1 MKATSAARA
10 AILAA
15 GMLAVAA
22 VPANGAPVGHRV
34 ERLVVPGAAQGEL
47 RAVDVHL
54 WYPAEAASALARPK
68 AVYTSPLNGRA
79 VIPGKT
85 PLSWTIEAEVA
96 REGAAIEPAGA
107 AFPVIVFS
115 HGNNN
120 DPIDYAYTLEELAA
134 AGFIVAA
141 PYHTNN
147 SQDEVRID
155 YANAQGATPPIPC
168 KDGRSSPCS
177 RLDVPF
183 GMADRVRDVSTIL
196 STMPTWF
203 GSRADTARAGLFG
216 HSRGTVTALA
226 TAGGSDAW
234 PLVTVDRRF
243 QAIMGMAIGTQAM
256 TSGIRLADVKVPVLL
271 VGGTLDAT
279 SPLSVSRFARD
290 GMTANPDKLLI
301 EIKDGYHRTFD
312 STYCDQVKASG
323 TIAAADQNAVMD
335 KQTFDQIALHPT
347 SGRPQDY
354 CAPSTFTQPVADL
367 LFATNGFRVTATN
380 VPTSGLETNA
390 IKTQMSALAVQFFTA
405 KLARAAGGGVSG
417 TVPATLALT
426 LEPAASFGTFTPGV
440 AFDYTASTSA
450 RVIST
455 AGDAALTVSD
465 PGHLMNGTFA
475 LPQALR
481 VEINPASWT
490 LPVSNATS
498 TITFRQAIAATDAL
512 RTGAYTRTLTFT
524 LSTTTP

>member
-1 MKATSAARA
+1 MKAFTAARA
-10 AILAA
+10 AFIAA
-15 GMLAVAA
+15 GLLAVAA
-22 VPANGAPVGHRV
+22 VPANGAAVGHRV
-34 ERLVVPGAAQGEL
+34 EHIVVPGSAQGEP

-54 WYPAEAASALARPK
+54 WYPATAGAAALPK
-68 AVYTSPLNGRA
+68 SVYTSPLNGLDR
-79 VIPGKT
+79 IPAKA

-120 DPIDYAYTLEELAA
+120 DPIDYAYTLEEVAA

-155 YANAQGATPPIPC
+155 FANAQGATPPIAC
-168 KDGRSSPCS
+168 KDGRPSPCS
-177 RLDVPF
+177 RLEIPF
-183 GMADRVRDVSTIL
+183 SMADRVRDLTTIL
-196 STMPTWF
+196 DKMPTWF
-203 GSRADTARAGLFG
+203 GPRADTARAGLFG

-226 TAGGSDAW
+226 AAGGSDVW
-234 PLVTVDRRF
+234 PVTVDKRF

-256 TSGIRLADVKVPVLL
+256 TNGLRLADVKVPLLL

-279 SPLSVSRFARD
+279 SPLSVSRFARA
-290 GMTANPDKLLI
+290 GVSSPDKQLI
-301 EIKDGYHRTFD
+301 EIQNGYHRTFD

-323 TIAAADQNAVMD
+323 TIAAADPNAVMD
-335 KQTFDQIALHPT
+335 QQTFDQIALHPS

-354 CAPSTFTQPVADL
+354 CAPATFTQPVADL
-367 LFATNGFRVTATN
+367 LFTTNGFRVTPAN
-380 VPTSGLETNA
+380 VPTSGVDTNT
-390 IKTQMSALAVQFFTA
+390 IKTQMSALAVQFFSA

-426 LEPAASFGTFTPGV
+426 LGPAASFGAFTPGV
-440 AFDYTASTSA
+440 TREYTATTTA
-450 RVIST
+450 NVVST

-481 VEINPASWT
+481 VEINPASWAQ
-490 LPVSNATS
+490 PVSNAPVTV
-498 TITFRQAIAATDAL
+498 TFRQAIAAGDAL
-512 RTGAYTRTLTFT
+512 RTGAYSRTLTFT
-524 LSTTTP
+524 LSTTMP

>member
-1 MKATSAARA
+1 MKASTAAA
-10 AILAA
+10 VLLAA
-15 GMLAVAA
+15 GLLAVAA
-22 VPANGAPVGHRV
+22 VPAHAALVGHRI
-34 ERLVVPGAAQGEL
+34 ERLVVAGAAQGEP

-54 WYPAEAASALARPK
+54 WYPATAASAAARPK
-68 AVYTSPLNGRA
+68 AMYTSPLYGRA
-79 VIPGKT
+79 LIPGKS
-85 PLSWTIEAEVA
+85 PLSWTVEAELA

-120 DPIDYAYTLEELAA
+120 DPIDYAYTLEQLAA

-155 YANAQGATPPIPC
+155 FANAQGASPPIPC
-168 KDGRSSPCS
+168 KDGRPSPCS
-177 RLDVPF
+177 RLEVPV
-183 GMADRVRDVSTIL
+183 GMADRVRDLTAIL
-196 STMPTWF
+196 NAMPTWF
-203 GSRADTARAGLFG
+203 GPRADTARAGLFG
-216 HSRGTVTALA
+216 HSRGTVTAL
-226 TAGGSDAW
+226 TALGGSDVW
-234 PLVTVDRRF
+234 PVTVDRRF

-256 TSGIRLADVKVPVLL
+256 TNGIRLADVKVPVLL

-279 SPLSVSRFARD
+279 SPLSVSRFAYD
-290 GMTANPDKLLI
+290 HVTSPDKQLI
-301 EIKDGYHRTFD
+301 EIQNGYHRTFD
-312 STYCDQVKASG
+312 STYCDQVRASG
-323 TIAAADQNAVMD
+323 TIAAADPNAVMD
-335 KQTFDQIALHPT
+335 RQTFDQIALHPT

-354 CAPSTFTQPVADL
+354 CAQATFTQPVADL

-380 VPTSGLETNA
+380 VPTSGLDTNTV
-390 IKTQMSALAVQFFTA
+390 KSQMSALAVQFFTA
-405 KLARAAGGGVSG
+405 KLARAAGAGVAG

-426 LEPAASFGTFTPGV
+426 LGPAASFGTFTPGV
-440 AFDYTASTSA
+440 AGEYTASTTA
-450 RVIST
+450 NVVST

-475 LPQALR
+475 LPQPLR

-490 LPVSNATS
+490 QPVSNAS
-498 TITFRQAIAATDAL
+498 AAITFRQAIASGDAL
-512 RTGAYTRTLTFT
+512 RTGAYSRTLTFT

>member
-1 MKATSAARA
+1 MKAFTAARA
-10 AILAA
+10 AFLAA
-15 GMLAVAA
+15 GLLAVAA
-22 VPANGAPVGHRV
+22 VPAHAAPVGHRV
-34 ERLVVPGAAQGEL
+34 ERLVVAGSAQGEP

-54 WYPAEAASALARPK
+54 WYPATAASAAAQPK
-68 AVYTSPLNGRA
+68 AVYTSPLYGRA
-79 VIPGKT
+79 LIPGKS
-85 PLSWTIEAEVA
+85 PLSWTVEAEVA

-120 DPIDYAYTLEELAA
+120 DPIDYAYTLEQIAA

-155 YANAQGATPPIPC
+155 FANAQGASPPIPC
-168 KDGRSSPCS
+168 KDGRPSPCS

-183 GMADRVRDVSTIL
+183 GMADRVRDLTAIL
-196 STMPTWF
+196 NAMPAWF

-216 HSRGTVTALA
+216 HSRGTVTAL
-226 TAGGSDAW
+226 TALGGSDVW
-234 PLVTVDRRF
+234 PVTVDKRF

-256 TSGIRLADVKVPVLL
+256 TEGIRLADVKVPVLL
-271 VGGTLDAT
+271 VAGELDAT
-279 SPLSVSRFARD
+279 APPTVSRYAIEHV
-290 GMTANPDKLLI
+290 TSPDRQLI
-301 EIKDGYHRTFD
+301 EIKNGYHRTFD
-312 STYCDQVKASG
+312 STYCDQLKSSG
-323 TIAAADQNAVMD
+323 TIAAADPNAVMD

-347 SGRPQDY
+347 SGRPQNY
-354 CAPSTFTQPVADL
+354 CGPATFTQPVADL
-367 LFATNGFRVTATN
+367 LFTTNGFRVTATN
-380 VPTSGLETNA
+380 VPTSGLDTNTL
-390 IKTQMSALAVQFFTA
+390 KPQMAALAVQFFSA
-405 KLARAAGGGVSG
+405 KLARAAGGGVAG

-426 LEPAASFGTFTPGV
+426 LGPAASFGAFTPGV
-440 AFDYTASTSA
+440 AHDYTASTTA
-450 RVIST
+450 NVVST

-490 LPVSNATS
+490 LPVSNAPV
-498 TITFRQAIAATDAL
+498 TITFRQAIAAGDAL
-512 RTGAYTRTLTFT
+512 RTGLYSRTLTFT